1 VRHTR
6 TYEILFGELSL
17 ETNTQILRNSLAVS
31 ADIAKAW
38 FQGRAPMKSRSDF
51 EAKGKLGDEGCGCVY
66 VYYSVENGNTK
77 ESPLYVGQTGR
88 GIKARQHDI
97 TSPHNKKS
105 WWKGWTHLRF
115 LNIKVKI
122 DRQILEFL
130 LIVAPAPTENQS
142 PKSMCLDDFLKI
154 H

>member
-1 VRHTR
+1 MQ
-6 TYEILFGELSL
+6 I
-17 ETNTQILRNSLAVS
+17 NTQILRNSLAVS
-31 ADIAKAW
+31 ADIAKVW
-38 FQGRAPMKSRSDF
+38 FDDRAPLKPRSDF
-51 EAKGKLGDEGCGCVY
+51 EAKGKLGDKGCGGVY
-66 VYYSVENGNTK
+66 VYYSVENGNK
-77 ESPLYVGQTGR
+77 QERALYVGQTGGR
-88 GIKARQHDI
+88 IKARPHFQ

-115 LNIKVKI
+115 LNIKEKE

-130 LIVAPAPTENQS
+130 LIVALAPTENQS